1 MLYDFIIMILK
12 GRSASLI
19 FLLITN
25 MEVFL
30 INNNRRTTDDAI
42 INDDIKSPKVL
53 VITNEGEKLGILSR
67 NEALAKADEYG
78 LDLVLVSPEAKPP
91 VAKIMDYSKFRFE
104 QQKKLKEMK
113 KNQKVVVIQEIRLS
127 PTIEKHDFETKA
139 NNARKMLLK
148 GSKVKVTLR
157 FFGRMIAHQ
166 DLGQDVIKRFVDAL
180 ADCAQTES
188 PIKLDG
194 RSLFTVLVL
203 KNDK

>member
-1 MLYDFIIMILK
+1 MILK

-30 INNNRRTTDDAI
+30 INNNRRTTEDAI

-194 RSLFTVLVL
+194 RSLFTVLVP

>member
-1 MLYDFIIMILK
+1 LLYDFIIMILK

-194 RSLFTVLVL
+194 RSLFTVLVP

>member
-1 MLYDFIIMILK
+1 MILK

-157 FFGRMIAHQ
+157 FFGRMIAQQ

-194 RSLFTVLVL
+194 RSLFTVLVP

>member
-1 MLYDFIIMILK
+1 MLLK
-12 GRSASLI
+12 GRYCVPYFFAD
-19 FLLITN
+19 TN

-30 INNNRRTTDDAI
+30 INTNRKTTDDAI

-53 VITNEGEKLGILSR
+53 VITNDGEKLGVLSR

-78 LDLVLVSPEAKPP
+78 MDLVLVSPDAKPP

-113 KNQKVVVIQEIRLS
+113 KNQKVVVVQEIRLS

-139 NNARKMLLK
+139 NNARKMLSK
-148 GSKVKVTLR
+148 GNKVKVTLR

-188 PIKLDG
+188 PVKLDG
-194 RSLFTVLVL
+194 RSLFTVLVP
-203 KNDK
+203 KTDKQ

>member
-1 MLYDFIIMILK
+1 MLLK
-12 GRSASLI
+12 GRYCVPYFFAD
-19 FLLITN
+19 TN

-30 INNNRRTTDDAI
+30 INTNIKTTDDAI

-53 VITNEGEKLGILSR
+53 VITNDGEKLGVLSR

-78 LDLVLVSPEAKPP
+78 MDLVLVSPDAKPP

-113 KNQKVVVIQEIRLS
+113 KNQKVVVVQEIRLS

-139 NNARKMLLK
+139 NNARKMLSK
-148 GSKVKVTLR
+148 GNKVKVTLR

-166 DLGQDVIKRFVDAL
+166 DLGQDVIKRFVEAL

-188 PIKLDG
+188 PVKLDG
-194 RSLFTVLVL
+194 RSLFTVLVP
-203 KNDK
+203 KTDKQ

>member
-1 MLYDFIIMILK
+1 MILK

-194 RSLFTVLVL
+194 RSLFTVLVP

>member
-194 RSLFTVLVL
+194 RSLFTVLVP

>member
-1 MLYDFIIMILK
+1 MLLK
-12 GRSASLI
+12 GRYCVPYFFAD
-19 FLLITN
+19 TN

-30 INNNRRTTDDAI
+30 INTNRKTTDDAI

-53 VITNEGEKLGILSR
+53 VITNDGEKLGVLSR

-78 LDLVLVSPEAKPP
+78 MDLVLLSPDAQPP

-113 KNQKVVVIQEIRLS
+113 KNQKVVVVQEIRLS

-139 NNARKMLLK
+139 NNARKMLSK
-148 GSKVKVTLR
+148 GNKVKVTLR

-166 DLGQDVIKRFVDAL
+166 DLGQDVIKRFVEAL

-188 PIKLDG
+188 PVKLDG
-194 RSLFTVLVL
+194 RSLFTVLVP
-203 KNDK
+203 KTDKQ

>member
-1 MLYDFIIMILK
+1 MF
-12 GRSASLI
+12 S
-19 FLLITN
+19 
-25 MEVFL
+25 
-30 INNNRRTTDDAI
+30 INKQKKDEAI
-42 INDDIKSPKVL
+42 INDQIRVKEML
-53 VITNEGEKLGILSR
+53 VITDQGEKLGVLTR
-67 NEALAKADEYG
+67 GKALQEADDRG
-78 LDLVLVSPEAKPP
+78 LDLVLVSPDANPP
-91 VAKIMDYSKFRFE
+91 VAKLMDYSRFRFQ

-194 RSLFTVLVL
+194 RSLFTVLVP

>member
-1 MLYDFIIMILK
+1 MLLK
-12 GRSASLI
+12 GRYCVPYFFAD
-19 FLLITN
+19 TN

-30 INNNRRTTDDAI
+30 INTNRKTTDDAI

-53 VITNEGEKLGILSR
+53 VITNDGEKLGVLSR

-78 LDLVLVSPEAKPP
+78 MDLVLVSPDAKPP

-113 KNQKVVVIQEIRLS
+113 KNQKVVVVQEIRLS

-139 NNARKMLLK
+139 NNARKMLSK
-148 GSKVKVTLR
+148 GNKVKVTLR

-166 DLGQDVIKRFVDAL
+166 DLGQDVIKRFVEAL

-188 PIKLDG
+188 PVKLDG
-194 RSLFTVLVL
+194 RSLFTVLVP
-203 KNDK
+203 KTDKQ

>member
-1 MLYDFIIMILK
+1 
-12 GRSASLI
+12 
-19 FLLITN
+19 

-30 INNNRRTTDDAI
+30 INNNRKSTDDAI

-78 LDLVLVSPEAKPP
+78 LDLVLVSPDAKPP

-113 KNQKVVVIQEIRLS
+113 KNQKVVVVQEIRLS

-139 NNARKMLLK
+139 NNARKMLQK
-148 GSKVKVTLR
+148 GNKVKVSLR

-166 DLGQDVIKRFVDAL
+166 DLGQDVIKRFVDSL
-180 ADCAQTES
+180 EDCAQTEA

-194 RSLFTVLVL
+194 RSLFTVLVP
-203 KNDK
+203 KNDKQ

>member
-1 MLYDFIIMILK
+1 MLLK
-12 GRSASLI
+12 GRYCVPYFFAD
-19 FLLITN
+19 TN

-30 INNNRRTTDDAI
+30 INTNRKTTDDAI

-53 VITNEGEKLGILSR
+53 VITNDGEKLGVLSR

-78 LDLVLVSPEAKPP
+78 MDLVLVSPDAKPP

-113 KNQKVVVIQEIRLS
+113 KNQKVVVVQEIRIT
-127 PTIEKHDFETKA
+127 PNIEKHDFETKA
-139 NNARKMLLK
+139 NNARKMLSK
-148 GSKVKVTLR
+148 GNKVKVTLR

-188 PIKLDG
+188 PVKLDG
-194 RSLFTVLVL
+194 RSLFTVLVP
-203 KNDK
+203 KTDKQ